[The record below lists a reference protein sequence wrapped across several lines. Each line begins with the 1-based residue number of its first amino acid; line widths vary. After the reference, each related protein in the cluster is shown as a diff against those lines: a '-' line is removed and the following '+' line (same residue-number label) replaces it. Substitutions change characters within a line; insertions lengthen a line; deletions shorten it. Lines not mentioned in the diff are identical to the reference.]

1 MTDPKQVVRRFL
13 EAFSSGDLDAVA
25 AALTEDAT
33 WWVSGRIEGMSGTNS
48 KAALLALLRA
58 VKPLYVE
65 GGLRIT
71 PDAMIA
77 EGPIV
82 ACEAQ
87 SYATLTNGRVYANQ
101 YHFLFEVAGDQIRR
115 VREYSDTQH
124 MLETFGA

>member
-13 EAFSSGDLDAVA
+13 EAFSIGDLDAVA
-25 AALTEDAT
+25 AGLTEDAT

-48 KAALLALLRA
+48 KVALLALLEA

-65 GGLRIT
+65 GALRIT

-82 ACEAQ
+82 ACEAR

-101 YHFLFEVAGDQIRR
+101 YHFLFEVAGEKLRR